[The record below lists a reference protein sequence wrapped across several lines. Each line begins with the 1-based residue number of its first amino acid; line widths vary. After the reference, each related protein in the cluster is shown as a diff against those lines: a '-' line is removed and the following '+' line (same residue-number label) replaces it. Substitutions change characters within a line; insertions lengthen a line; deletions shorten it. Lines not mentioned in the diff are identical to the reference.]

1 MTQNQNIETV
11 SSLADRIKIG
21 LAIAAVIAGVVGFY
35 LLAGQ
40 PAVVRVLSV
49 LGGLVAGS
57 VIAWF
62 SLPGQRL
69 FAFGKDSWAETRRVV
84 WPTRKETV
92 QMTLTVFVFVVVMAI
107 FLWLVDKTLEWVLYD
122 LLLGWKK

>member
-1 MTQNQNIETV
+1 MSQNQTVETV
-11 SSLADRIKIG
+11 SSAADRIKVV
-21 LAIAAVIAGVVGFY
+21 LAVAVVVAGVVGFY
-35 LLAGQ
+35 LLVQQ

-49 LGGLVAGS
+49 LSGLVLGA

-62 SLPGQRL
+62 SVPGQRL
-69 FAFGKDSWAETRRVV
+69 FAFGKDAWSETSRVI

-122 LLLGWKK
+122 LLLGWKR

>member
-1 MTQNQNIETV
+1 MSQNQTVETV
-11 SSLADRIKIG
+11 SSAADRIKVA
-21 LAIAAVIAGVVGFY
+21 LAVAAVIAGVVGFY
-35 LLAGQ
+35 LLSQQ

-49 LGGLVAGS
+49 LGGLIAGV
-57 VIAWF
+57 VISWF
-62 SLPGQRL
+62 SVPGQRL
-69 FAFGKDSWAETRRVV
+69 FGFTKDAWSETRRVV

-92 QMTLTVFVFVVVMAI
+92 QMTLTVFVFVVIMAI

>member
-1 MTQNQNIETV
+1 MSQNQAVETV
-11 SSLADRIKIG
+11 SSAADRLKIA
-21 LAIAAVIAGVVGFY
+21 LAIALVILGVVGFY
-35 LLAGQ
+35 LLAQQ

-49 LGGLVAGS
+49 LGGLAAGVA
-57 VIAWF
+57 VAWF
-62 SLPGQRL
+62 SVPGQRL
-69 FAFGKDSWAETRRVV
+69 LAFGRDAWSETRRVV

>member
-1 MTQNQNIETV
+1 MSQNQAVETV
-11 SSLADRIKIG
+11 SSAADRLKIA
-21 LAIAAVIAGVVGFY
+21 LAIALVILGVVGFY
-35 LLAGQ
+35 LLARQ

-49 LGGLVAGS
+49 LGGLAAGVA
-57 VIAWF
+57 VAWF
-62 SLPGQRL
+62 SVPGQRL
-69 FAFGKDSWAETRRVV
+69 FAFGRDAWSETRRVV

>member
-1 MTQNQNIETV
+1 MTQNQNVEIV
-11 SSLADRIKIG
+11 SSLADRIKIA
-21 LAIAAVIAGVVGFY
+21 LAFAAVIAGVVGFY
-35 LLAGQ
+35 LLSGQ

-57 VIAWF
+57 VVAWF

-84 WPTRKETV
+84 WPTRKETL

-122 LLLGWKK
+122 LLLGWKR

>member
-1 MTQNQNIETV
+1 MSQNQTVETV
-11 SSLADRIKIG
+11 SSAADRIKIV
-21 LAIAAVIAGVVGFY
+21 LAVVAVLAGVVGFY
-35 LLAGQ
+35 LLGQ
-40 PAVVRVLSV
+40 QPTVLRVLSV
-49 LGGLVAGS
+49 LGGLIAGA

-62 SLPGQRL
+62 SVPGQRL
-69 FAFGKDSWAETRRVV
+69 FAFGKDSWSETRRVV
-84 WPTRKETV
+84 WPTRKETI

>member
-1 MTQNQNIETV
+1 MSQNQTVETV
-11 SSLADRIKIG
+11 SSAADRVKIA
-21 LAIAAVIAGVVGFY
+21 LAVAAVILGVVGFY
-35 LLAGQ
+35 LLGQ
-40 PAVVRVLSV
+40 QPTVLRVLSV
-49 LGGLVAGS
+49 LGGLIAGA

-62 SLPGQRL
+62 SVPGQRL
-69 FAFGKDSWAETRRVV
+69 FAFGKDAWSETRRVV